1 MKTNWQIKKLGEIS
15 DISPKQMV
23 SAFISNPPVQAKTI
37 IEKHYIGLWIKVS
50 GKVEDIDL
58 MSNYITFNFHDKD
71 GVYVSAN
78 FFKPVSSEVSLLK
91 KGTLIDLVGQV
102 FNIGE
107 HIVVLDHCELTQ
119 DKKLEILTSKPI
131 KEKWWEK
138 SWVQIVFFIG
148 AIAGIIGLIVIFI

>member
-119 DKKLEILTSKPI
+119 D
-131 KEKWWEK
+131 
-138 SWVQIVFFIG
+138 
-148 AIAGIIGLIVIFI
+148 